1 MDKRHELVLQV
12 TDYSHQE
19 LAKAARYYDTVDKF
33 PEEQM
38 IHLFS
43 LAILPSLY
51 KNLNDLTYHDYLSVI
66 RLVSKNFPAL
76 GSILLTQESHC
87 VWPISTFGTTQ
98 QKERYLEKALHGEI
112 YGCFALN
119 EPITGS
125 EIEEMK
131 TVAHQTETGWVL
143 SGNKDYISNSPIAS
157 VLLIAAKTI
166 ALDGT
171 QGYAIFVI
179 DKKTNGLKVG
189 ELEEKMGIKA
199 LPVASVQLDKVQ
211 LTDDNL
217 LGGVVNGLPQ
227 IDSILNRNRLAVAAQ
242 SLGIAGGALDRG
254 LKYVSYNRNLGKR
267 LIDMTSIQYKLADIE
282 TGIYSARSLLM
293 QVINSR
299 QEQDE
304 RMVAMTKL
312 TASNLAIETTESII
326 NMSGGYGYMRNNDI
340 ERFVRDAKITA
351 IYGSS
356 SDRLRSIIAKPW
368 VNKKCKVK
376 EE

>member
-1 MDKRHELVLQV
+1 MDKRHELVLKV
-12 TDYSHQE
+12 TDYSHKE

-33 PEEQM
+33 PDEQM
-38 IHLFS
+38 SHLFKMN
-43 LAILPSLY
+43 ILPSLY

-87 VWPISTFGTTQ
+87 AWPISMFGTTE
-98 QKERYLEKALHGEI
+98 QKDRYLEQVLRGDI

-131 TVAHQTETGWVL
+131 TIAKQTDTGWVI

-157 VLLIAAKTI
+157 VLLIASKTI
-166 ALDGT
+166 SLDGT
-171 QGYAIFVI
+171 QGYAIFII
-179 DKKTNGLKVG
+179 DKKTDGLKVG

-199 LPVASVQLDKVQ
+199 LPVASVELDNVV
-211 LTDDNL
+211 LTNDQL

-227 IDSILNRNRLAVAAQ
+227 IYSILNRNRLAVAAQ

-254 LKYVSYNRNLGKR
+254 LKYVSYDRNLGKR
-267 LIDMTSIQYKLADIE
+267 LIDMASTQYKLADIE

-293 QVINSR
+293 QVINSG
-299 QEQDE
+299 QEQDD

-312 TASNLAIETTESII
+312 TASNLAIEATESII

-368 VNKKCKVK
+368 VNKNVK
-376 EE
+376 

>member
-1 MDKRHELVLQV
+1 MENRHELVRQV
-12 TDYSHQE
+12 TDYSHKE

-38 IHLFS
+38 RQLFHMNV
-43 LAILPSLY
+43 LPSLY
-51 KNLNDLTYHDYLSVI
+51 KHLNEFTYHDFLSVI

-87 VWPISTFGTTQ
+87 VWPISQFGTKKQ
-98 QKERYLEKALHGEI
+98 QEEYLEKALTGDI

-131 TVAHQTETGWVL
+131 TVATQTKTGWVL
-143 SGNKDYISNSPIAS
+143 SGKKDYISNSPIAN
-157 VLLIAAKTI
+157 VLLIASKTLK
-166 ALDGT
+166 LDGT
-171 QGYAIFVI
+171 TGYAVFVI
-179 DKKTNGLKVG
+179 DKKTNGVKVG

-199 LPVASVQLDKVQ
+199 LPVASVILENVQ
-211 LTDDNL
+211 VTDDQL
-217 LGGVVNGLPQ
+217 LGGIADGLPQ
-227 IDSILNRNRLAVAAQ
+227 IKSILNRNRLAVAAQ

-254 LKYVSYNRNLGKR
+254 LNYVSYDRNLGKR
-267 LIDMTSIQYKLADIE
+267 LIDMASTQFKLADIE
-282 TGIYSARSLLM
+282 TGIFSARSLLM
-293 QVINSR
+293 QVINLN

-312 TASNLAIETTESII
+312 TASNLAIDATESII

-356 SDRLRSIIAKPW
+356 SDRLRRIIARPW
-368 VNKKCKVK
+368 VENKGKVK

>member
-1 MDKRHELVLQV
+1 MEKRHELVQQV
-12 TDYSHQE
+12 MNYSHKE

-38 IHLFS
+38 KHLFQMN
-43 LAILPSLY
+43 ILPSLY
-51 KNLNDLTYHDYLSVI
+51 KQLNNLTYHDYLSVI

-87 VWPISTFGTTQ
+87 AWPISRFGTEE
-98 QKERYLEKALHGEI
+98 QKKYYLEKALTGEL

-131 TVAHQTETGWVL
+131 TVAQQTETGWVL

-157 VLLIAAKTI
+157 VLFIAAKTVKI
-166 ALDGT
+166 DGEE
-171 QGYAIFVI
+171 GYAVFVV
-179 DKKTNGLKVG
+179 DKKTKGIKVG

-199 LPVASVQLDKVQ
+199 LPVASITLQNVELSDKQ
-211 LTDDNL
+211 L
-217 LGGVVNGLPQ
+217 LGGVTEGLVQ
-227 IDSILNRNRLAVAAQ
+227 IQSILNRNRLAVAAQ

-254 LKYVSYNRNLGKR
+254 LKYVSYDRNLGKR
-267 LIDMTSIQYKLADIE
+267 LIDMASTQFKLADIE

-293 QVINSR
+293 QVINSG

-312 TASNLAIETTESII
+312 TASNLAIDATESII

-356 SDRLRSIIAKPW
+356 SDRLRRIIAKPW
-368 VNKKCKVK
+368 VDNKM
-376 EE
+376 

>member
-1 MDKRHELVLQV
+1 MENRHELVRAV
-12 TDYSHQE
+12 TDYSHKE
-19 LAKAARYYDTVDKF
+19 LAKAARYYDSVDKF

-38 IHLFS
+38 RHLFQMN
-43 LAILPSLY
+43 ILPSLY
-51 KNLNDLTYHDYLSVI
+51 KKLNGFTYHDFLSVI

-87 VWPISTFGTTQ
+87 VWPLYQFGTKK
-98 QKERYLEKALHGEI
+98 QKEQYLQKALNGEI

-131 TVAHQTETGWVL
+131 TVAKEIKNGWVL
-143 SGNKDYISNSPIAS
+143 TGSKDYISNSPIAS
-157 VLLIAAKTI
+157 MLLIATKTI
-166 ALDGT
+166 SLNGEE
-171 QGYAIFVI
+171 GYAIVLI
-179 DKKTNGLKVG
+179 DKQTNGVKVG

-199 LPVASVQLDKVQ
+199 LPVASVELDHVNIS
-211 LTDDNL
+211 DNQL
-217 LGGVVNGLPQ
+217 LGGTIDGLAQ
-227 IDSILNRNRLAVAAQ
+227 IKSILNRNRLAVAAQ

-254 LKYVSYNRNLGKR
+254 LNYVSYDRNLGKR
-267 LIDMTSIQYKLADIE
+267 LIDMASTQFKLADIE
-282 TGIYSARSLLM
+282 TGIFSARSLLM
-293 QVINSR
+293 QVINLN

-312 TASNLAIETTESII
+312 TASNLAIEATESII

-356 SDRLRSIIAKPW
+356 SDRLRRIIARPW
-368 VNKKCKVK
+368 VENKGK
-376 EE
+376 